1 MKLLNPDTDFTTD
14 YNEKGKYVLLYR
26 LSLILSIL
34 FIISA
39 ILTFRADFYN
49 SMLYLV
55 SLGISS
61 FCFVY
66 LRITK
71 KIRPV
76 FWTFAVGAS
85 LVVTLSLNTL
95 LTTLHYPDF
104 IWAVCTIIFTYI
116 GLGKKYGLIF
126 LLFHMLSM
134 CSFFT
139 FEINRHLVQLKP
151 LEVASQVSVLVEMI
165 AAFFALTYLINQYLH
180 FQSHTE
186 KQLLEANN
194 ELNRKNNEITLLM
207 KEIHH
212 RIKNN
217 LQLIVSLLRM
227 QRDEIKSEEV
237 QQHFTEAINRM
248 MSISI
253 IHQKL
258 YQREDLKNFNFED
271 YILDLIREI
280 KSMNQKN
287 EQVDIDITIDI
298 KDIGLKTLVPMGLLL
313 NELLTNSFKHAFREK
328 ENKTGKQIQINIDQC
343 SPEKICVY
351 YEDNGRW
358 QTNASRG
365 FGLELV
371 DLLTSQ
377 MEGTQE
383 KTESKYTFKLRNL
396 DLD

>member
-1 MKLLNPDTDFTTD
+1 MKLFNPDTSFTND
-14 YNEKGKYVLLYR
+14 YHEKGKYLLLYR
-26 LSLILSIL
+26 LSFILSLL

-39 ILTFRADFYN
+39 TLTFRADFYN
-49 SMLYLV
+49 SMLYLA

-61 FCFVY
+61 FCLVY
-66 LRITK
+66 LRLTQ

-76 FWTFAVGAS
+76 FWIFAVGAS
-85 LVVTLSLNTL
+85 IVVTVSLNTL

-104 IWAVCTIIFTYI
+104 IWAICTIVFAYI

-126 LLFHMLSM
+126 LVFHLLSM
-134 CSFFT
+134 CSFFS
-139 FEINRHLVQLKP
+139 FEINRHLWQLKP
-151 LEVASQVSVLVEMI
+151 LQPSNQVSVLVEMV

-186 KQLLEANN
+186 KQLLEAN
-194 ELNRKNNEITLLM
+194 EQLNKKNQEITLLM

-217 LQLIVSLLRM
+217 LQLVVSLLRM
-227 QRDEIKSEEV
+227 QRDEIKSDDV
-237 QQHFTEAINRM
+237 QQHFTDAINRM

-258 YQREDLKNFNFED
+258 YQREDLKSFNFES

-280 KSMNQKN
+280 KTMNESD
-287 EQVDIDITIDI
+287 EQVDIDIQIEI
-298 KDIGLKTLVPMGLLL
+298 RDIGLKTLVPMGLLL
-313 NELLTNSFKHAFREK
+313 NELLTNSFKHAFP
-328 ENKTGKQIQINIDQC
+328 ENKKGKQINIYIDQR
-343 SPEKICVY
+343 SPEKIDMH

-358 QTNASRG
+358 NERHKG

-377 MEGTQE
+377 LEGSQE
-383 KTESKYTFKLRNL
+383 KTGSQYKFTLRNL